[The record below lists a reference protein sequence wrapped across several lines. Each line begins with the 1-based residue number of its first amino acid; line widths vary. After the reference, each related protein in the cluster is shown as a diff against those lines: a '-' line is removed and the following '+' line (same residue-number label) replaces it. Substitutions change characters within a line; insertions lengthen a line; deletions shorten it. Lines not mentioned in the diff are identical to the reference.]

1 MTASPDLVI
10 AIIKK
15 AAKARGMLSL
25 RREA

>member
-1 MTASPDLVI
+1 MTASPDLV
-10 AIIKK
+10 IIKK